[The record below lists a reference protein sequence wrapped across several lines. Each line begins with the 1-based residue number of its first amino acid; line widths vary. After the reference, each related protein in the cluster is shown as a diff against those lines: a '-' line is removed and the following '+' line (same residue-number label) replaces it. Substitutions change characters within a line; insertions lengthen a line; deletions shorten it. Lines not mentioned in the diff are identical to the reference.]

1 MVLNKDNGWNPIPCP
16 TSSVS
21 GLFQSMSTSGWG
33 VWEVTV
39 LYSSDESFMAIES
52 KAYLRQK
59 HPNGTEANKVIGFQ
73 LSAE

>member
-1 MVLNKDNGWNPIPCP
+1 M
-16 TSSVS
+16 
-21 GLFQSMSTSGWG
+21 
-33 VWEVTV
+33 TV

-73 LSAE
+73 LSAESKHDLFAYIPPLCYLDNNISLCTLSSSGR